1 MSSYSAP
8 HIVNCIKNLEQRY
21 LVIGEHV
28 NKHNNVIT
36 KLNTNVIEQISEDVD
51 YLLKS
56 ETNAVNKIFNNL
68 DGESNENPSEF
79 TLNLSSSY
87 DRDSYSLHPKVYSEK
102 ILSLPLEI
110 VLKVS
115 KSTESY
121 VNGNNL
127 YVEDNV
133 LPSYDSESEDSNLK
147 FSQGSI
153 TIHETSHSLLR
164 FSKCAA
170 AINLFDLLRTPN
182 KHELDLEK
190 FGSLNQEHIEL
201 SSSDYA
207 IIIGGQIIQQSCK
220 LAQLVLSRTDK
231 GGIAL
236 TGAIIFSNE
245 ETKVT
250 DLLQDNDGITII
262 LNTTK
267 IVDINMSATIKG
279 MFSKLLIYSALSQ
292 QGKNTEYTITSD
304 FMSLVNSTL
313 YTINKYYF
321 DSFVVIDPET
331 GLRNSNMTVGELKFY
346 SEINSLIN
354 SLHGFNNIHSLYE
367 KGVEV
372 FVEPISGHW
381 SGTKEIVV

>member
-1 MSSYSAP
+1 MSSYTAP

-28 NKHNNVIT
+28 NKHNNVIS

-68 DGESNENPSEF
+68 DGESSEF
-79 TLNLSSSY
+79 TLNLSSMY

-110 VLKVS
+110 VLRVS
-115 KSTESY
+115 KTT
-121 VNGNNL
+121 NGNNL

-133 LPSYDSESEDSNLK
+133 LPTYDSESEESNLK

-153 TIHETSHSLLR
+153 EIHGTSHSLLR

-170 AINLFDLLRTPN
+170 EINLFDLLRTPN
-182 KHELDLEK
+182 KHTLDLEK

-201 SSSDYA
+201 SSSDYS
-207 IIIGGQIIQQSCK
+207 IIIGGQIIPQSCK
-220 LAQLVLSRTDK
+220 LAQLVLSKTVK
-231 GGIAL
+231 GSIAL
-236 TGAIIFSNE
+236 TGAIIFNNE
-245 ETKVT
+245 DVNVV
-250 DLLQDNDGITII
+250 DLLQDDDTITII
-262 LNTTK
+262 LNTSK

-292 QGKNTEYTITSD
+292 QGKNAEYTITSE
-304 FMSLVNSTL
+304 FMTLVNQTL
-313 YTINKYYF
+313 YTINKFYF
-321 DSFVVIDPET
+321 DSFVNIDPDT
-331 GLRNSNMTVGELKFY
+331 GLRNSNMTAGELKFV
-346 SEINSLIN
+346 SEVNTLIN
-354 SLHGFNNIHSLYE
+354 ELHGFNNIHSLYE

-372 FVEPISGHW
+372 FVEPIGDHW
-381 SGTKEIVV
+381 IGTKEIVV

>member
-1 MSSYSAP
+1 MSSYTAP

-28 NKHNNVIT
+28 NKHNNVIS

-68 DGESNENPSEF
+68 DGESSEF
-79 TLNLSSSY
+79 TLNLSSMY

-110 VLKVS
+110 VLRVS
-115 KSTESY
+115 KTT
-121 VNGNNL
+121 NGNNL

-133 LPSYDSESEDSNLK
+133 LPTYDSESEESNLK

-153 TIHETSHSLLR
+153 TIHGSSHSLLR

-170 AINLFDLLRTPN
+170 EINLFDLLRTPN
-182 KHELDLEK
+182 KHTLDLEK

-201 SSSDYA
+201 SSSDYS
-207 IIIGGQIIQQSCK
+207 IIIGGQIIPQSCK
-220 LAQLVLSRTDK
+220 LAQLVLSKTVK
-231 GGIAL
+231 GSIAL
-236 TGAIIFSNE
+236 TGAIIFNNE
-245 ETKVT
+245 DINVV
-250 DLLQDNDGITII
+250 DLLQDDDTITII
-262 LNTTK
+262 LNTSK

-292 QGKNTEYTITSD
+292 QGKNTEYTISNE
-304 FMSLVNSTL
+304 FMTLVNQTL
-313 YTINKYYF
+313 YTINKFYF
-321 DSFVVIDPET
+321 DSFIIIDPDT
-331 GLRNSNMTVGELKFY
+331 GLRNSNMTAGELKFV
-346 SEINSLIN
+346 SEVNALIN
-354 SLHGFNNIHSLYE
+354 ELHGFNNIHSLYE

-372 FVEPISGHW
+372 FVEPIGDHW
-381 SGTKEIVV
+381 IGTKEIVV